1 MKHILATIAAGLLW
15 GLISL
20 FIKPLSAAGFSPQAI
35 LFFRVLIS
43 SLVLLV
49 FILATDRSLLK
60 IQLADLW
67 IFAGT
72 GIISLTLFSLCY
84 FRTIIECGSSIAVI
98 LLYTSPVFVILFS
111 AMLFK
116 EKIDA
121 LKIAAILLTVTG
133 CILVSGI
140 FSQSQSM
147 HISVKSFFIGLAS
160 GLCYALYSIFSN
172 YALKKYNTLT
182 VIFYTFV
189 ISTFAI
195 MPFCGISSLKPLLS
209 AKSSQLLAGIAV
221 ICTILPYF
229 CYTFGLKG
237 LKTGSAAILVTIEP
251 IIGTMVGVLVFA
263 EALSLP
269 VVAGIVLILT
279 SLYLTGRA
287 SKDGASSKA

>member
-1 MKHILATIAAGLLW
+1 MKHILATIAAGVLW

-20 FIKPLSAAGFSPQAI
+20 FIKPLSAAGFAPQTI

-49 FILATDRSLLK
+49 FMLATDRSLLK
-60 IQLADLW
+60 IHLADLW
-67 IFAGT
+67 IFLGT

-84 FRTIIECGSSIAVI
+84 FKTIIDCGSSIAVI
-98 LLYTSPVFVILFS
+98 LLYTSPVFVLLFS
-111 AMLFK
+111 AVLFK
-116 EKIDA
+116 EKIGT
-121 LKIAAILLTVTG
+121 LKVLAILLTVAG
-133 CILVSGI
+133 CILVSGV
-140 FSQSQSM
+140 FSQSNGVHLSG
-147 HISVKSFFIGLAS
+147 KSFFIGLAS

-172 YALKKYNTLT
+172 YALKKYSTLT

-195 MPFCGISSLKPLLS
+195 IPFCGLSSFTLIGDARNAL
-209 AKSSQLLAGIAV
+209 LLAGIAV

-237 LKTGSAAILVTIEP
+237 LKTGSAAILVTVEP
-251 IIGTMVGVLVFA
+251 IIGTLVGVLVFA
-263 EALSLP
+263 ETLSLP
-269 VVAGIVLILT
+269 VILGIAFILL

-287 SKDGASSKA
+287 SKDGTASED